1 MPKPDLIKDRD
12 KRTAKRKLDK
22 QKFDEMFDLA
32 ADSSGNSIRLLDEG
46 MVTYG
51 DGSPYFYIKKGTLAN
66 LVSEMKDDYIG
77 SINLGHM
84 DFARFPFL
92 LGTWQKKDLRLVD
105 IGDGHMALDV
115 TPHFDNDSMF
125 IKEMKRL
132 PYDLAVS
139 AQFNAHVDWELSE
152 RYGVEVIDQIYPENF
167 NFAIVGEPG
176 NVNSAGLRLAV
187 KGETMTLEELSAAIE
202 QNPTDLDGLNALLS
216 DETAD
221 TSVEAA
227 VETPA
232 VEATV
237 QTEGTAAET
246 VESAVKETVE
256 GTHAEE
262 TAESAVKPQETA
274 EEPETVEVEQST
286 AEAEKAAE
294 EAPDAL
300 TEALNAIEA
309 ANARITEL
317 EAQVE
322 SLTAQLAA
330 KKKSEQEFLGKFK
343 NLSVALTKVKE
354 TKKTEPAKPA
364 YSDGFGA

>member
-12 KRTAKRKLDK
+12 KRTAKRKLK
-22 QKFDEMFDLA
+22 KEKFDSMFSLA
-32 ADSSGNSIRLLDEG
+32 ADTDANSIRLLDEG

-66 LVSEMKDDYIG
+66 LVENMRDDYVG

-84 DFARFPFL
+84 DFARFPFI
-92 LGTWQKKDLRLVD
+92 LGTWKKKDLKLVD
-105 IGDGHMALDV
+105 IGNGRKGLDV

-139 AQFNAHVDWELSE
+139 AQFSAHMDLAATEE
-152 RYGVEVIDQIYPENF
+152 YGVEVIDEIYPKDF

-216 DETAD
+216 DETA
-221 TSVEAA
+221 EAA
-227 VETPA
+227 PKAVEEA
-232 VEATV
+232 VEAPK
-237 QTEGTAAET
+237 T
-246 VESAVKETVE
+246 VEGAVDETAKEAVKE
-256 GTHAEE
+256 THAEE
-262 TAESAVKPQETA
+262 TAEAAVKPQETA

>member
-12 KRTAKRKLDK
+12 KRTAKRKLK
-22 QKFDEMFDLA
+22 KEKFDSMFSLA
-32 ADSSGNSIRLLDEG
+32 ADTDANSIRLLDEG

-66 LVSEMKDDYIG
+66 LVENMRDDYVG

-84 DFARFPFL
+84 DFARFPFI
-92 LGTWQKKDLRLVD
+92 LGTWKKKDIKLVD
-105 IGDGHMALDV
+105 IGNGRKGLDV

-139 AQFNAHVDWELSE
+139 AQFSAHMDLAATEE
-152 RYGVEVIDQIYPENF
+152 YGVEIIDEIYPKDF

-216 DETAD
+216 DETAE

-232 VEATV
+232 EEPDEEKVEAAV
-237 QTEGTAAET
+237 EET
-246 VESAVKETVE
+246 V
-256 GTHAEE
+256 EE
-262 TAESAVKPQETA
+262 TAEVPAEPVETSVEPQ
-274 EEPETVEVEQST
+274 EEPETVEVEEST
-286 AEAEKAAE
+286 AEAEEAAE